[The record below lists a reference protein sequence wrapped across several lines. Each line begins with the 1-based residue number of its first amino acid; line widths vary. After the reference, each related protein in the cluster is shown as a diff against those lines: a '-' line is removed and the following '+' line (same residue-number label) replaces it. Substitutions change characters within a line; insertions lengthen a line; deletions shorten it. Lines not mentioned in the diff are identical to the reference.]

1 MSKKKPQNPFDRFTS
16 TVMSKDKF
24 GTYEQT
30 TIKFTSKNKK
40 NDIDKNEV
48 ENIVKALEDVSKKS
62 NHSVRTVV
70 RGMNLQRLFTLKSL
84 DGDLLIEEFEEYYKQ
99 NPTVNDTQKFEKFSE
114 IQITLLV
121 NKKKAPEINKNIFK
135 KNK

>member
-1 MSKKKPQNPFDRFTS
+1 MSKKKPQNPFDRFTP

-121 NKKKAPEINKNIFK
+121 NKKKRLK
-135 KNK
+135 